1 MRPIEL
7 ISERALIPDRRE
19 LKKRRLIFTSPVSS
33 HVVISTDASGLNAEE
48 RLTIISASIGSVS
61 NDTLEITCEAGKRQS
76 VDVEFDVPYGGPIE
90 ISAYEVVE
98 DEEEVA
104 S

>member
-7 ISERALIPDRRE
+7 ISERALIPDRNE

-33 HVVISTDASGLNAEE
+33 DIIITTDASGLNAEE
-48 RLTIISASIGSVS
+48 RLTIINASIGNVS
-61 NDTLEITCEAGKRQS
+61 NDTLEISCEAGKRQS
-76 VDVEFDVPYGGPIE
+76 VDVEFDVSYSGPIE
-90 ISAYEVVE
+90 ISAYEIIE
-98 DEEEVA
+98 DEEEAA